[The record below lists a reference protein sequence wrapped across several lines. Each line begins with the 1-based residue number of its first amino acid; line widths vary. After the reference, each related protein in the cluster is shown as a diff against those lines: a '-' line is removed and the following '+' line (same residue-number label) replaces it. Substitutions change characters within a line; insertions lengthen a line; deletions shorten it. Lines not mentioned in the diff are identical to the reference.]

1 MQKVVKD
8 NLNTAQQ
15 KVVIEKDI
23 KKERKVC
30 MERTE
35 IKIGKMIITITAKD
49 SLMVELDGYTYFID
63 NSTNENLM
71 KMYKDK

>member
-1 MQKVVKD
+1 
-8 NLNTAQQ
+8 
-15 KVVIEKDI
+15 
-23 KKERKVC
+23 